1 MINSYFTY
9 YHLLL
14 LNFLDKTVLVIAD
27 LLYFFGVCV
36 WVFRKL
42 TKTVILHGLYT
53 AGFWKI

>member
-14 LNFLDKTVLVIAD
+14 LDLLDKTVLVIAD
-27 LLYFFGVCV
+27 LLSFFGVCV
-36 WVFRKL
+36 FRKL
-42 TKTVILHGLYT
+42 MKTVILHGLYT